1 MSAKNKTTR
10 LLQFLKK
17 SSFPSG
23 KTSAFFKELD
33 EIEAL
38 PGPPMDPD
46 EIRSSRKNIRKLFGI
61 VSVFYQTK
69 CVNLQALIY
78 FYGERREIQA
88 VEAANRIT
96 GGR

>member
-17 SSFPSG
+17 SSSQSG

-38 PGPPMDPD
+38 PGPPMNLD
-46 EIRSSRKNIRKLFGI
+46 EIRSSRKNK
-61 VSVFYQTK
+61 
-69 CVNLQALIY
+69 
-78 FYGERREIQA
+78 E
-88 VEAANRIT
+88 NRT
-96 GGR
+96 W